1 MSKTVAAIADDA
13 AHVLIVDD
21 DTRIRDLL
29 SRFLREH
36 GYRVTTAET
45 AADAR
50 AKLTSLAFDL
60 LVLDV
65 MMPGESGFDLIKS
78 LRANSDV
85 PVLML
90 TARSEVGDRLR
101 GLELGADD
109 YLGKPFDPKEL
120 LLRIGSILRRAVPPP
135 AQLALEAVRF
145 GPFTFAIGK
154 GELRSGGE
162 VIRLTEREREILR
175 ILSAAPDGTVPR
187 DALAESGSGANER
200 TVDVQINR
208 LRRKLEADPSDPQ
221 FLQTVRG
228 IGYRLAIGA

>member
-1 MSKTVAAIADDA
+1 MTRPAIVVADDA

-36 GYRVTTAET
+36 GYRVTTAEH

-50 AKLTSLAFDL
+50 SKLSSLAFDL

-65 MMPGESGFDLIKS
+65 MMPGENGFDLIKA
-78 LRANSDV
+78 LRETSEV

-90 TARSEVGDRLR
+90 TARSDVGDRLR

-120 LLRIGSILRRAVPPP
+120 LLRIGSILRRSVPPP
-135 AQLALEAVRF
+135 VQPALEAVRF
-145 GPFTFAIGK
+145 GPFTFAITK
-154 GELRSGGE
+154 GELRANGE
-162 VIRLTEREREILR
+162 VIRLTERERDILR
-175 ILSAAPDGTVPR
+175 ILSVAPDGTVQR
-187 DALAESGSGANER
+187 EALAESGSGANER

-208 LRRKLEADPSDPQ
+208 LRRKLESDPSDPQ

-228 IGYRLAIGA
+228 IGYRLAFGG

>member
-1 MSKTVAAIADDA
+1 MTRPVVLADDA

-21 DTRIRDLL
+21 DTRIRELL
-29 SRFLREH
+29 SRFLREN
-36 GYRVTTAET
+36 GYRVTTAEH

-50 AKLTSLAFDL
+50 SKLSSFAFDL

-65 MMPGESGFDLIKS
+65 MMPGETGFDLIKS
-78 LRANSDV
+78 LRQASEV

-90 TARSEVGDRLR
+90 TARSEIGDRLR

-120 LLRIGSILRRAVPPP
+120 LLRIGSILRRSVPPP
-135 AQLALEAVRF
+135 VQAALEAVRF
-145 GPFTFAIGK
+145 GPFTFALGK
-154 GELRSGGE
+154 GELRSNGE
-162 VIRLTEREREILR
+162 VVRLTEREREILR
-175 ILSAAPDGTVPR
+175 ILSSAPEGTVPR
-187 DALAESGSGANER
+187 EALAESGSGSNER

-208 LRRKLEADPSDPQ
+208 LRRKLEHDPSDPQ

-228 IGYRLAIGA
+228 VGYRLALGG